1 MAEPKTYE
9 ITTVV
14 TEWKRTRMY
23 YSKGTLKELIEA
35 TRNTFEAGHKSNP
48 KINLAPKSIKSFAS
62 IILKNPYFEEEIK
75 VKESYK
81 HITDMLG
88 WLEVGNIQCLKL
100 QQIEPTETMITLHP
114 KHFGKIEFYEEED
127 K

>member
-1 MAEPKTYE
+1 MLTVYNFCCTIYIKKDEKRIAKKAKPKTYE

-48 KINLAPKSIKSFAS
+48 KINLAPKTIKSFAS
-62 IILKNPYFEEEIK
+62 NYKKALYQEGHIAEVTYKEFQLDTYWKNK
-75 VKESYK
+75 LAKEK
-81 HITDMLG
+81 QF
-88 WLEVGNIQCLKL
+88 IQ
-100 QQIEPTETMITLHP
+100 
-114 KHFGKIEFYEEED
+114 
-127 K
+127 

>member
-1 MAEPKTYE
+1 MTK
-9 ITTVV
+9 
-14 TEWKRTRMY
+14 
-23 YSKGTLKELIEA
+23 
-35 TRNTFEAGHKSNP
+35 
-48 KINLAPKSIKSFAS
+48 

-100 QQIEPTETMITLHP
+100 QQIEPTETMITLNP